1 MVAMHHDERMMED
14 KREMAKLGFL
24 GLGIMGGPMARNL
37 IRAGHEVALWS
48 HSKGKAERLAEEGAI
63 ACATPAEVAQRS
75 ECVFLCVGDTKMSTE
90 VILGT
95 EGLAAGWSGP
105 LTIVDCS
112 TVSPSESQRIS
123 AELAKQGI
131 DFLDAPCSGSKAG
144 AEGASL
150 TFMVGGDEAVF
161 ERVRPY
167 FEAMGKLLYYCGA
180 SGMGLQA
187 KLSQNM
193 ILGNL
198 LQAFNESFVLST
210 KAGVPPRLMLEII
223 NNSAAR
229 SGLVALKAP
238 LIFERNFEPNFSVK
252 WLEKDM
258 GLMLQSAAENNV
270 PAPLTALSRQMFRA
284 AIAQGYGDEDIA
296 GSIRVLEGLAGCEVI
311 AKDAP

>member
-1 MVAMHHDERMMED
+1 
-14 KREMAKLGFL
+14 MAKLGFV

-37 IRAGHEVALWS
+37 IAGGHEVALWT
-48 HSKGKAERLAEEGAI
+48 HSAGKAKALAGGT
-63 ACATPAEVAQRS
+63 ACATPAEVASRS
-75 ECVFLCVGDTKMSTE
+75 ECVFLCVGDTAMSTE
-90 VILGT
+90 VVLGPQ
-95 EGLAAGWSGP
+95 GLAAGKSGP

-112 TVSPSESQRIS
+112 TILPSASRKTA
-123 AELAKQGI
+123 AELANRGI

-150 TFMVGGDEAVF
+150 TFMVGGDEKVF

-167 FEAMGKLLYYCGA
+167 LEAMGKLLYYCGPA
-180 SGMGLQA
+180 GMGLQA

-210 KAGVPPRLMLEII
+210 KGGVEPRLMLDII
-223 NNSAAR
+223 NNSAAK

-238 LIFERNFEPNFSVK
+238 LIFERKFAPNFSVK

-258 GLMLQSAAENNV
+258 SLMLESAAELNV
-270 PAPLTALSRQMFRA
+270 PAPLTALSKQLFRA
-284 AIAQGYGDEDIA
+284 AIAKGYGDDDIG
-296 GSIRVLEGLAGCEVI
+296 GSIRVLEEIAGCEVVSDPP
-311 AKDAP
+311 A

>member
-1 MVAMHHDERMMED
+1 MEET
-14 KREMAKLGFL
+14 RGMAKLGFL
-24 GLGIMGGPMARNL
+24 GLGIMGAPMARSL
-37 IRAGHEVALWS
+37 MRAGHDVAVWS
-48 HSKGKAERLAEEGAI
+48 YSKGKAEELAKEGAT
-63 ACATPAEVAQRS
+63 ACATPADVAKRS

-90 VILGT
+90 VILGA
-95 EGLAAGWSGP
+95 EGLAAGKLGA

-112 TVSPSESQRIS
+112 TVSPAESQRVS

-131 DFLDAPCSGSKAG
+131 DFLDAPCSGSKGG
-144 AEGASL
+144 AVGATL
-150 TFMVGGDEAVF
+150 TFMVGGDERVF

-167 FEAMGKLLYYCGA
+167 LEAMGKQLYYCGV

-210 KAGVPPRLMLEII
+210 KAGVEPRLMLDII
-223 NNSAAR
+223 NNSAAK
-229 SGLVALKAP
+229 SGMVALKAP

-258 GLMLQSAAENNV
+258 TLMLESAAAHNV
-270 PAPLTALSRQMFRA
+270 PAPVTALSQQMLRA
-284 AIAQGYGDEDIA
+284 AIAQGYGDDDIG
-296 GSIRVLEGLAGCEVI
+296 GSIRVLEKLAGCEVVSKPP
-311 AKDAP
+311 AS

>member
-1 MVAMHHDERMMED
+1 
-14 KREMAKLGFL
+14 MAKLGFL

-48 HSKGKAERLAEEGAI
+48 YSKGKAEELAKEGGV
-63 ACATPAEVAQRS
+63 ACATPAEVAGRS
-75 ECVFLCVGDTKMSTE
+75 ECVFLCVGNTAMSTE
-90 VILGT
+90 VILGKD
-95 EGLAAGWSGP
+95 GLASGRAGA

-112 TVSPSESQRIS
+112 TVSPSESRRVS

-150 TFMVGGDEAVF
+150 TFMVGGDAKVF
-161 ERVRPY
+161 ERVKPHL
-167 FEAMGKLLYYCGA
+167 EAMGKQLYYCGSA
-180 SGMGLQA
+180 GMGLQA

-210 KAGVPPRLMLEII
+210 KAGVPPRLMLDII
-223 NNSAAR
+223 NNSAAK
-229 SGLVALKAP
+229 SGMVALKAP
-238 LIFERNFEPNFSVK
+238 AVFERNFAPNFSVK

-258 GLMLQSAAENNV
+258 ALMLESAAEQNV
-270 PAPLTALSRQMFRA
+270 PAPVTALSRQMLRA
-284 AIAQGYGDEDIA
+284 AIAEGYGDEDIC
-296 GSIRVLEGLAGCEVI
+296 GSIRVLERLAGCEVI
-311 AKDAP
+311 AKAEDASS

>member
-1 MVAMHHDERMMED
+1 
-14 KREMAKLGFL
+14 MAKLGFL

-37 IRAGHEVALWS
+37 IRAGHDVALWS
-48 HSKGKAERLAEEGAI
+48 HSTGKAEQLAKEGAT
-63 ACATPAEVAQRS
+63 ACATPAEVARQS
-75 ECVFLCVGDTKMSTE
+75 ECVFLCVGNTKMSTD
-90 VILGT
+90 VILGP
-95 EGLAAGWSGP
+95 EGLAAGRSGP

-112 TVSPSESQRIS
+112 TISPSESQRMS
-123 AELAKQGI
+123 AELATQGI
-131 DFLDAPCSGSKAG
+131 DFLDAPCSGSKGG

-150 TFMVGGDEAVF
+150 TFMVGGEEAVF
-161 ERVRPY
+161 ERLRPY

-210 KAGVPPRLMLEII
+210 KAGVPPQLMLDII

-258 GLMLQSAAENNV
+258 DLMLQSAAENNV
-270 PAPLTALSRQMFRA
+270 PAPLTALSRQLFRA
-284 AIAQGYGDEDIA
+284 AIAQGYGDEDIC
-296 GSIRVLEGLAGCEVI
+296 GSIRVLEQLAGCEVKAPASEG
-311 AKDAP
+311 AKSS